1 MIVFSALSLQQEME
15 SEFSLIKYKPIKEK
29 SRMQCKSQDFK
40 ISMTNF
46 ITTAATIALFSF
58 ILNNDDDTIFGII
71 TINFFMD
78 LEREGRG
85 ESVARGRTHKGV
97 RAVIDDN

>member
-1 MIVFSALSLQQEME
+1 MGKFP
-15 SEFSLIKYKPIKEK
+15 LIKYKSIKEK

-40 ISMTNF
+40 ITRTNF
-46 ITTAATIALFSF
+46 ITATATIGLLSF
-58 ILNNDDDTIFGII
+58 ILDDDDTVFDII
-71 TINFFMD
+71 NINLFMD
-78 LEREGRG
+78 LERKGRG